1 MMENSVFKTRFVVLI
16 LVFASVLASCGPEND
31 QDLHVQDMWARP
43 ALADGNSAVYFV
55 IENGTSQADTLLSAS
70 SDVANAVELHM
81 TRMEDDN
88 MQMMPQSEVP
98 IPSGETRFEPGGLHV
113 MLIGLKQ
120 DLKPGDS
127 FTLALDFAM
136 AGEIPLEVTV
146 REP

>member
-1 MMENSVFKTRFVVLI
+1 MENSVFKPRFFVLI
-16 LVFASVLASCGPEND
+16 LMLAAGLVACSSTND
-31 QDLHVQDMWARP
+31 QILRVNDIWARP

-55 IENGTSQADTLLSAS
+55 IENGTAQADTLLSAS

-81 TRMEDDN
+81 TKMEDSN

-98 IPSGETRFEPGGLHV
+98 VPSGETRFEPGSLHV

-127 FTLALDFAM
+127 FTVVLDFAT
-136 AGEIPLEVTV
+136 AGEMPLEVTV

>member
-1 MMENSVFKTRFVVLI
+1 MENSVFKPHFFVLI
-16 LVFASVLASCGPEND
+16 LMLAAGLVACSSANNQILRVND
-31 QDLHVQDMWARP
+31 IWARP

-55 IENGTSQADTLLSAS
+55 IENGTAQADTLLSAS

-81 TRMEDDN
+81 TKMEDSN

-98 IPSGETRFEPGGLHV
+98 VPSGETRFEPGGLHV

-127 FTLALDFAM
+127 FIVVLDFAT
-136 AGEIPLEVTV
+136 AGEMPLEVTV